1 MTYEKIVENLQKKF
15 AKADVKEIK
24 AHVAVQVDITGEGE
38 GAFYV
43 EISDGKLAIE
53 PYEYYEHDAKLIVSA
68 DNLTAVVD
76 GKLDASVA
84 YNEGLLQVEGNL
96 ESAAVLKALI
106 PAKKA
111 AAPAKKA
118 AAPAKKAAAPAKK
131 AAAATKKAAA
141 PAKKAAAAPK
151 VEAKKTEVKPAVK
164 KVETPKK
171 TAPAKKTVA
180 PKAEAKKTEVKPA
193 VKKAETPKKVVA
205 PAKKTVAP
213 KAEVKKAE
221 DKPVIKK

>member
-118 AAPAKKAAAPAKK
+118 AAPAKKAAAP
-131 AAAATKKAAA
+131 TKKAAA

-180 PKAEAKKTEVKPA
+180 PKAE
-193 VKKAETPKKVVA
+193 
-205 PAKKTVAP
+205 
-213 KAEVKKAE
+213 VKKAE

>member
-118 AAPAKKAAAPAKK
+118 AAPAKKAAA
-131 AAAATKKAAA
+131 
-141 PAKKAAAAPK
+141 APK

>member
-118 AAPAKKAAAPAKK
+118 AA
-131 AAAATKKAAA
+131 
-141 PAKKAAAAPK
+141 APK

>member
-111 AAPAKKA
+111 AA
-118 AAPAKKAAAPAKK
+118 
-131 AAAATKKAAA
+131 
-141 PAKKAAAAPK
+141 APK

-164 KVETPKK
+164 KAETPKK
-171 TAPAKKTVA
+171 TAPAKKTAA